1 MAGDVL
7 CFKSEN
13 AVHIEANE
21 AYGFSLVARSPGNR
35 VGINVGYCWAV
46 RILTSSIAIVA
57 EGAKG
62 PPFST
67 VLATTT
73 RRARR

>member
-1 MAGDVL
+1 MVGDVL

-13 AVHIEANE
+13 VVHIEANE

-46 RILTSSIAIVA
+46 RILTSSTSARSRA
-57 EGAKG
+57 QLLA
-62 PPFST
+62 
-67 VLATTT
+67 VLDQ
-73 RRARR
+73 RNPQNQPEES